1 MKTFQQ
7 FMEVYDTQVNR
18 PIDKKNVGG
27 IAMKSGDNKKQT
39 EFKQAKRNDTVD
51 TAKLRAS
58 NTNKLPN
65 ANAKLS
71 GYGISGG

>member
-1 MKTFQQ
+1 
-7 FMEVYDTQVNR
+7 MEVYDTQVNR

-51 TAKLRAS
+51 TAKLRAG

-71 GYGISGG
+71 GHMV

>member
-51 TAKLRAS
+51 TAKLRAG
-58 NTNKLPN
+58 NK
-65 ANAKLS
+65 
-71 GYGISGG
+71 